1 MIPRRRD
8 SPNAGWCAL
17 GAPGTCS
24 SGTRIAQCI
33 LVFREVIPI
42 GGIRRVRRSTTA
54 VSTHPPFDPEL
65 SAAMDALPAELL
77 RPMRAEDIPALRE
90 LLAQMIPAGDDTLRR
105 DGAVELEERQIPGP
119 AGARDLSVLIL
130 RPARGRGGQG
140 GQEGFGH
147 ALPGVYHTHGGGM
160 VMGTNRTGADEL
172 AMWVDEVGV
181 VAVSVEYR
189 LAPEHPHPAP
199 VEDCYAGL
207 VWTGEHCDELGID
220 PARLIIAGASAG
232 GGLAAGTA
240 LMARDRGGPALS
252 HQMLM
257 CPMLDDRGITVSSQ
271 ELDGEGV
278 WDRTSNLTG
287 WTALLGDARGGP
299 DVSPY
304 AAPARAQD
312 LTRLPATF
320 IDVGSVETFRDE
332 DIEYAARLSR
342 AGISVEFHLWPGGFH
357 GFDGMAPQTALA
369 QAARATR
376 LGYLRRAVGS

>member
-1 MIPRRRD
+1 V
-8 SPNAGWCAL
+8 
-17 GAPGTCS
+17 PG
-24 SGTRIAQCI
+24 I
-33 LVFREVIPI
+33 LVSHEAYQWVGFTQ
-42 GGIRRVRRSTTA
+42 VRRSTTA

-65 SAAMDALPAELL
+65 RAAMAALVGEELQPL
-77 RPMRAEDIPALRE
+77 RAEDIPARRE
-90 LLAQMIPAGDDTLRR
+90 LLAQMSQASDDVLRR
-105 DGAVELEERQIPGP
+105 DGAVDLEERQIPGP
-119 AGARDLSVLIL
+119 AGAPDLSVLIL
-130 RPARGRGGQG
+130 RPARGSGGHGGQG
-140 GQEGFGH
+140 R

-160 VMGTNRTGADEL
+160 VMGTSRTGADQL
-172 AMWVDEVGV
+172 ARWVDEVGV

-207 VWTGEHCDELGID
+207 VWTGENCAELGID
-220 PARLIIAGASAG
+220 PSRLIIAGTSAG

-257 CPMLDDRGITVSSQ
+257 CPMLDDRGITPSSQ

-278 WDRTSNLTG
+278 WDRRSNLAG

-312 LTRLPATF
+312 LTGLPATF

-357 GFDGMAPQTALA
+357 GFDAMAPQTALA

-376 LGYLRRAVGS
+376 LSYLRRAVSS